1 MTAATEK
8 SHERRTTTTTPTQP
22 KRSSCAAWQ
31 DEAQAGSQT
40 APPSATPFASRSGC
54 RRQIA
59 RQALAS
65 SARPTL
71 GPRVWWYLHRTD
83 DTTWIEEELWKEFR
97 AAGHRAMEAAPAV
110 TEDGEAPVDDD
121 DSRSSALPLGINSDT
136 MDRVKREAY
145 GEDGHGHR
153 REEEHVAPL
162 TKESEPWRGSSGFGL
177 ANILNRSSSGAPT
190 STMPQFSLP
199 SLHSFGKPLLTK
211 PEVSLAP
218 QHYEEENQYVATR
231 QQLQQQQQ
239 QRSADSSPA
248 RQTSPS
254 PNSRRIA
261 PAPADEEEAEQEAE
275 NTPASTRSGGA
286 ATQSIRGGRWTADEH
301 ERFLE
306 GFRIHGHKWKRVQQ
320 VVRTRSV
327 TQVRTHAQK
336 YLLKVAKLKAEKKQG
351 AKTAEMTTLAA
362 EQPSTATAAAAAGSV
377 DGSNTAPS
385 TPEHGANNDS
395 PRKTPRKKVRRLEHG
410 NCDPVD
416 QEYIAAAATTL
427 CFLMSQKIDSLFDTR
442 HEPKLD
448 ANNGD
453 YEPYDCYASQ
463 PAAQPDAE
471 RSGSR
476 KRSYMHFITEQ
487 QEDYASYDP
496 AHGEPS
502 SYTIEGSKLCS

>member
-1 MTAATEK
+1 
-8 SHERRTTTTTPTQP
+8 
-22 KRSSCAAWQ
+22 
-31 DEAQAGSQT
+31 
-40 APPSATPFASRSGC
+40 
-54 RRQIA
+54 
-59 RQALAS
+59 
-65 SARPTL
+65 
-71 GPRVWWYLHRTD
+71 
-83 DTTWIEEELWKEFR
+83 
-97 AAGHRAMEAAPAV
+97 
-110 TEDGEAPVDDD
+110 
-121 DSRSSALPLGINSDT
+121 
-136 MDRVKREAY
+136 MDHVKREANGDDGY
-145 GEDGHGHR
+145 GQ
-153 REEEHVAPL
+153 EHVASL

-190 STMPQFSLP
+190 SAMPKFNLP
-199 SLHSFGKPLLTK
+199 SFHSFGNPLLTK

-218 QHYEEENQYVATR
+218 QHYEEENQYVSTR
-231 QQLQQQQQ
+231 QQLQQQQ

-248 RQTSPS
+248 RQASPS

-261 PAPADEEEAEQEAE
+261 PALVDEEETEQEAE
-275 NTPASTRSGGA
+275 NTAATTRSGGA
-286 ATQSIRGGRWTADEH
+286 STQSIRGGRWTADEH

-336 YLLKVAKLKAEKKQG
+336 YLLKVAKLKAEKKQSS
-351 AKTAEMTTLAA
+351 KTAEMTTLAA
-362 EQPSTATAAAAAGSV
+362 EQPSTSSAAAAESV

-385 TPEHGANNDS
+385 TPEHGANNES

-442 HEPKLD
+442 HEPKLE

-453 YEPYDCYASQ
+453 FEPYDCYTSQ
-463 PAAQPDAE
+463 PAGQPDAE
-471 RSGSR
+471 RNGSR

-487 QEDYASYDP
+487 QDDYTSSYDP
-496 AHGEPS
+496 VHGEPS

>member
-1 MTAATEK
+1 M
-8 SHERRTTTTTPTQP
+8 P
-22 KRSSCAAWQ
+22 K
-31 DEAQAGSQT
+31 
-40 APPSATPFASRSGC
+40 
-54 RRQIA
+54 
-59 RQALAS
+59 
-65 SARPTL
+65 
-71 GPRVWWYLHRTD
+71 
-83 DTTWIEEELWKEFR
+83 
-97 AAGHRAMEAAPAV
+97 
-110 TEDGEAPVDDD
+110 
-121 DSRSSALPLGINSDT
+121 
-136 MDRVKREAY
+136 
-145 GEDGHGHR
+145 
-153 REEEHVAPL
+153 
-162 TKESEPWRGSSGFGL
+162 
-177 ANILNRSSSGAPT
+177 
-190 STMPQFSLP
+190 FSLP

-211 PEVSLAP
+211 PEVSLP
-218 QHYEEENQYVATR
+218 SQRYEEESQYVSTR
-231 QQLQQQQQ
+231 QQLQQ

-248 RQTSPS
+248 QQTSPS

-261 PAPADEEEAEQEAE
+261 PAPADEEETEQEAD
-275 NTPASTRSGGA
+275 NTASSTRSGGATA

-351 AKTAEMTTLAA
+351 TKTAEMTTLAEPA
-362 EQPSTATAAAAAGSV
+362 NTTTAAESV

-442 HEPKLD
+442 HDPKLE

-453 YEPYDCYASQ
+453 YEPYDCYAPQ
-463 PAAQPDAE
+463 TTKQPDAE
-471 RSGSR
+471 HNGSR

-487 QEDYASYDP
+487 QDDYASSYDT

-502 SYTIEGSKLCS
+502 SYSIEGSKLCS

>member
-1 MTAATEK
+1 
-8 SHERRTTTTTPTQP
+8 
-22 KRSSCAAWQ
+22 
-31 DEAQAGSQT
+31 
-40 APPSATPFASRSGC
+40 
-54 RRQIA
+54 
-59 RQALAS
+59 
-65 SARPTL
+65 
-71 GPRVWWYLHRTD
+71 
-83 DTTWIEEELWKEFR
+83 
-97 AAGHRAMEAAPAV
+97 
-110 TEDGEAPVDDD
+110 
-121 DSRSSALPLGINSDT
+121 

-145 GEDGHGHR
+145 SDDGYSHR
-153 REEEHVAPL
+153 REDHVAPL

-177 ANILNRSSSGAPT
+177 ANILNRSSSGAPA
-190 STMPQFSLP
+190 SAMPKFSLP

-211 PEVSLAP
+211 PEVALAP
-218 QHYEEENQYVATR
+218 QHYEEDNSNQYVSTR
-231 QQLQQQQQ
+231 QQLQQQ

-248 RQTSPS
+248 RQMS

-275 NTPASTRSGGA
+275 STAASTRSGGA

-351 AKTAEMTTLAA
+351 SKTAEMTTLAA
-362 EQPSTATAAAAAGSV
+362 EQPNTTTAAAAAESV

-385 TPEHGANNDS
+385 TPEHGANTDS

-453 YEPYDCYASQ
+453 YEPYDCYAPQ
-463 PAAQPDAE
+463 PARQPDAE
-471 RSGSR
+471 RSESR

-487 QEDYASYDP
+487 QDDYSSSYEP